1 MNNRIT
7 SQEAVGSIDDLE
19 KKAKAASDQLSQAT
33 SRNAVWDKAAKAIK
47 PSLANLDKIRT
58 EAGDEATKAD
68 ELVKSLEGSYDSD
81 VSKSVRKTRD
91 AVDAENETHKEEM
104 SGKQEALKTAK
115 DDVDSAKKALDESA
129 ANFEAAQ
136 KELMGISKSIQDQ
149 QKLVMA
155 LEKDVQDADS
165 KHQLVEAVVKLEDL
179 RREIKKLKEWIKPE
193 FETKKWTALNAAADD
208 LIQKTDALPAA
219 QAKVPSAEEDYKK
232 VTTKY
237 EDAVKNRIDSIKQRI
252 ADNEMPAKEAPS
264 KPSNDAVPLT
274 G

>member
-1 MNNRIT
+1 MNARAT
-7 SQEAVGSIDDLE
+7 SQPLGNIDELE
-19 KKAKAASDQLSQAT
+19 KRAREAADNLSQAT

-58 EAGDEATKAD
+58 DAGNEATKAD

-91 AVDAENETHKEEM
+91 AVDAENETLKEEM
-104 SGKQEALKTAK
+104 SSKQESLKTAK
-115 DDVDSAKKALDESA
+115 DDVDSAKKALDEST

-155 LEKDVQDADS
+155 LEKEIQDADS
-165 KHQLVEAVVKLEDL
+165 KHQLVETVVKLEDL
-179 RREIKKLKEWIKPE
+179 KREVKKLKEWIKTE
-193 FETKKWTALNAAADD
+193 YETKKWTALNAAADD